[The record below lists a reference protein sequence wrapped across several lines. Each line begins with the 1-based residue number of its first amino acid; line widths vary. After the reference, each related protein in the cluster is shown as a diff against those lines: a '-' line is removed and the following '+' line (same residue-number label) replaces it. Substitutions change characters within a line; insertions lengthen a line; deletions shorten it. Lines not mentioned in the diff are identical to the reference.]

1 MLDSDSAGGGSASR
15 LVVQTVGGGL
25 VYSFLLEVVSEG
37 SPSSNCVPVSGSRDC
52 GCSSGLQLSDTNVLV
67 EVEAAGCCHK
77 VCVEGRAAQNLQVL
91 RQYFQNQNIQVE
103 IKAVRC

>member
-67 EVEAAGCCHK
+67 EVEAAG
-77 VCVEGRAAQNLQVL
+77 LQL
-91 RQYFQNQNIQVE
+91 
-103 IKAVRC
+103 AVRTCRY